1 MVYVLTEKNLELFA
15 SFSAYRAACKIELEE
30 TISKKRFQYAM
41 TYRQRRNIERGLD
54 VKNFPASSWRPKGTL
69 IAHLHEHEVCRKIV
83 IGKKKGEKIN
93 SCLFLKGGISKLV
106 RIPEKPIFASA
117 ATDGCVRVSM
127 S

>member
-1 MVYVLTEKNLELFA
+1 MHYVFA
-15 SFSAYRAACKIELEE
+15 FFAACRAACKIELEE

-69 IAHLHEHEVCRKIV
+69 IAHLHEHEVCRKII
-83 IGKKKGEKIN
+83 IGKKKGK
-93 SCLFLKGGISKLV
+93 KL
-106 RIPEKPIFASA
+106 IFAFFKGWHFKAS
-117 ATDGCVRVSM
+117 SN